1 MATENILEFVQI
13 SKSFPGVQALD
24 QVSFAVHRGEV
35 HAVMGENGAGKST
48 LMKII
53 AGLYQPDGGEIL
65 LDGKSVAIK
74 DAHRALRLGI
84 AMVPQEL
91 NLIPEMSV
99 AENILL
105 GMEPKGLLGI
115 VDRRR
120 QQRQARET
128 LASLGLAGVD
138 LGQRVKTLSVA
149 EQQMVQIARALAFQ
163 CKVLIMDEPTAS
175 LSNARAV
182 CLVRAS
188 ADGA

>member
-74 DAHRALRLGI
+74 DAHRALHLGI

-138 LGQRVKTLSVA
+138 LGSV
-149 EQQMVQIARALAFQ
+149 
-163 CKVLIMDEPTAS
+163 
-175 LSNARAV
+175 
-182 CLVRAS
+182 
-188 ADGA
+188 

>member
-74 DAHRALRLGI
+74 DATVRC
-84 AMVPQEL
+84 
-91 NLIPEMSV
+91 
-99 AENILL
+99 
-105 GMEPKGLLGI
+105 
-115 VDRRR
+115 
-120 QQRQARET
+120 T
-128 LASLGLAGVD
+128 WASPWCP
-138 LGQRVKTLSVA
+138 RNS
-149 EQQMVQIARALAFQ
+149 I
-163 CKVLIMDEPTAS
+163 
-175 LSNARAV
+175 
-182 CLVRAS
+182 
-188 ADGA
+188 